1 MPLTKLPTRPD
12 KAAQRLA
19 YEAIDALKEGLTE
32 RSGHDAIDVAIGS
45 ESEPLRLPREA
56 LVLLYDILSAMAK
69 GRAVSVVPLAAEL
82 TTQAAAEMLGCSRPH
97 LVKLLE
103 AGEMA
108 HTKVGRHRRVRY
120 EDVVAYAKRQR
131 RERSA
136 LLSEMMADDEAAG
149 LYDTGD
155 DPE

>member
-1 MPLTKLPTRPD
+1 MPFTELPTRPD
-12 KAAQRLA
+12 KVAQLLA
-19 YEAIDALKEGLTE
+19 YEAVDALKEGLAA
-32 RSGHDAIDVAIGS
+32 RPGYDAIDVVIGS
-45 ESEPLRLPREA
+45 EAEPLRLPREA
-56 LVLLYDILSAMAK
+56 LVLLHDILSAMAK

-131 RERSA
+131 RERGA